1 MSDRDRQRGGRGG
14 RSFEPPLPKPYDFV
28 PLPQKCPDG
37 TPPAG
42 HHRYHTGRLSGT
54 LTAQMIARS
63 PVHVA
68 SGLLKPV
75 PDRDYPMV
83 KEHFRTGDTPTIPG
97 TSLKGCIRSI
107 VEAISCSTV
116 QVTRMRSP
124 TIDRPPQV
132 RDKDKRDNRVQLDVA
147 QNIFGAM
154 GYQGLVCFRD
164 ARLEQGEVITVPTP
178 QLFRPR
184 PESIDTYLDG
194 QRPKGRKFYMHGSL
208 APGNL
213 PLEACAEGSRFA
225 LRMEFENLT
234 PGELGLL
241 LFALGLGEPRWWPK
255 LGGAKPACL
264 GTIEISTPELVA
276 LDAHSAYADFDL
288 PAPAP
293 QEVQPLLDAAHSEKL
308 ILNAQV
314 KKLAEVLHWPRK
326 DRACPDRN
334 Y

>member
-28 PLPQKCPDG
+28 PLPQQPPDQN
-37 TPPAG
+37 PPAG

-75 PDRDYPMV
+75 RDRDYPMV
-83 KEHFRTGDTPTIPG
+83 KEHFRTEDTPTIPG

-107 VEAISCSTV
+107 VEAISRSAV
-116 QVTRMRSP
+116 QITRSRDLPREYQPSRSP
-124 TIDRPPQV
+124 EQVDR
-132 RDKDKRDNRVQLDVA
+132 A

-164 ARLEQGEVITVPTP
+164 ARLEQGEVMTVPTP

-184 PESIDTYLDG
+184 PESIDTYFDG
-194 QRPKGRKFYMHGSL
+194 RRPKGRKFYMHGSL

-234 PGELGLL
+234 PGELGLV

-264 GTIEISTPELVA
+264 GTIEISAPELVA
-276 LDAHSAYADFDL
+276 LDAHTAYADFDL

-293 QEVQPLLDAAHSEKL
+293 QELQPLLDAARSEKL
-308 ILNAQV
+308 ILNEQV
-314 KKLAEVLHWPRK
+314 KKLAEVLHWPHE